1 MIISIFSANKRSSKG
16 NRKEAKFR
24 RKQTEILTVVIF
36 MSAGWV
42 IYFPSHFPYIS
53 NFL

>member
-24 RKQTEILTVVIF
+24 RKETEILTMI
-36 MSAGWV
+36 MSEDWV
-42 IYFPSHFPYIS
+42 IYFSSHFSYIS
-53 NFL
+53 NFPK